1 MMESFSSCS
10 LISVLISSADRLV
23 QDQATLL
30 GMTRWGSRAH
40 HIACPKTSLD
50 PALMLRSLN
59 PPET

>member
-40 HIACPKTSLD
+40 HTVVLQK
-50 PALMLRSLN
+50 
-59 PPET
+59 